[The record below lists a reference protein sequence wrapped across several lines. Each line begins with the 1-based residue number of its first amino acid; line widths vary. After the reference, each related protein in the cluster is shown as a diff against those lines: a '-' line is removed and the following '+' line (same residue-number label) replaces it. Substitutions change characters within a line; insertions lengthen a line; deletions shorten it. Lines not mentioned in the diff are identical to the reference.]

1 MSESQ
6 SPSAKQSQ
14 DKMPVF
20 LACDASFRLKAKA
33 MTANRDPATAPT
45 QDDGENAERAWAGLK
60 AKATT
65 AHRDP
70 AAAPAQD
77 DSESAEKEMGPGQ
90 RRDVLDD
97 HNGLA
102 AFAITLAP
110 TVPTMP
116 EKSCCVLEESP
127 EILEQRR
134 REDEALIANDKLR
147 AAKIVTYCTA

>member
-20 LACDASFRLKAKA
+20 LACDTSFRLKAKA
-33 MTANRDPATAPT
+33 MTAHRDPATAPT

-77 DSESAEKEMGPGQ
+77 DSESAEKEMGP
-90 RRDVLDD
+90 D
-97 HNGLA
+97 A
-102 AFAITLAP
+102 
-110 TVPTMP
+110 
-116 EKSCCVLEESP
+116 EKMKHSLQMISC
-127 EILEQRR
+127 
-134 REDEALIANDKLR
+134 
-147 AAKIVTYCTA
+147 AAKIVTYCTARLDDPTLSPQNRARLERIIAFHADGWEPIARLRI